1 MNGRALYTAL
11 ESKLPDLP
19 VLFVSGY
26 SHDVLAETGLPPGAK
41 LLMKPF
47 QPSEIRAKIREI
59 LDLSGLQ

>member
-1 MNGRALYTAL
+1 MNTNSYC
-11 ESKLPDLP
+11 
-19 VLFVSGY
+19 GY
-26 SHDVLAETGLPPGAK
+26 WFLCEIISHDVLAETGLPPGAK